1 MDPSKVINATRK
13 VRGENI
19 AQLDDPIP
27 IKTVKQLNAAG
38 VDVVPKGRKLGVWTY
53 ILKSIQSLKKQKPP
67 PNPAKPIENATIRR
81 GSTYTTPKGR
91 KLGVWTYTVK
101 STQAMEKQKP
111 PPNPAKPIE
120 NATIRRGSTYTTPK
134 GRWATWEA
142 VDNSGAVRKIEIYK
156 PANTPSRI
164 AAKARLQAWIIRNST
179 SKQ

>member
-1 MDPSKVINATRK
+1 M
-13 VRGENI
+13 
-19 AQLDDPIP
+19 
-27 IKTVKQLNAAG
+27 
-38 VDVVPKGRKLGVWTY
+38 
-53 ILKSIQSLKKQKPP
+53 KKQKPP
-67 PNPAKPIENATIRR
+67 P
-81 GSTYTTPKGR
+81 KGR
-91 KLGVWTYTVK
+91 ELGVWTYTVK

-179 SKQ
+179 AKQ

>member
-67 PNPAKPIENATIRR
+67 P
-81 GSTYTTPKGR
+81 KGR
-91 KLGVWTYTVK
+91 ELGVWTYTVK

-111 PPNPAKPIE
+111 EPPPNPAKLIE

-179 SKQ
+179 AKQ